1 MKKTKLEKE
10 KLTGKGN
17 TIVHNFKSYN
27 KTLEGHTSE
36 ILLATYLASASDHQ
50 RRVTTSQPAD

>member
-36 ILLATYLASASDHQ
+36 ILLAT
-50 RRVTTSQPAD
+50 